1 MFTPPVEENDRRILG
16 VGSSKMVWRIQMV
29 DDFAVINAF
38 DHQRIDG
45 LPEHWTLKEKI
56 HHNNS
61 NILREFY
68 FTQHLKTIFGDL
80 IPEVSMF
87 KKGEMIDDG
96 RFRYKKELCE
106 SVVNSD
112 ELFYEMVRIAEE
124 VIEKGWVYLDMKPAN
139 LGRRGGKLCII
150 DTDPKSFYQFPPEYK
165 QYYLMS
171 SYMIILLVS
180 KNYKPY
186 ISETTLVQ
194 FIVEKQLTYDE
205 FRKTYD
211 KEPPLDTITKYGNN
225 LSPRRLH
232 VSKVMHP
239 RAFFDAY
246 SGREGAVYG
255 LFRLTKLSTHEPY
268 LAAMAEV
275 QSASTAAQVQPEN
288 PFLKAALKVEQA
300 FATTIQKQ
308 FEMERGIATAQK
320 AAREAMALS
329 KSARGSQYEHAK
341 EEKYFVDEAKRADT
355 YANSRIKEHASA
367 LRLLSVAQAEYD
379 AAQVEEQRRL
389 NAIDEEQ
396 RRLNTIE
403 DDPYPYL
410 KNKNK
415 NNYISKLSRG
425 KKSKGKKSRVDR
437 SRAKKSRFKATAKN
451 SKSPF

>member
-1 MFTPPVEENDRRILG
+1 
-16 VGSSKMVWRIQMV
+16 
-29 DDFAVINAF
+29 
-38 DHQRIDG
+38 
-45 LPEHWTLKEKI
+45 
-56 HHNNS
+56 
-61 NILREFY
+61 
-68 FTQHLKTIFGDL
+68 
-80 IPEVSMF
+80 
-87 KKGEMIDDG
+87 
-96 RFRYKKELCE
+96 
-106 SVVNSD
+106 
-112 ELFYEMVRIAEE
+112 
-124 VIEKGWVYLDMKPAN
+124 
-139 LGRRGGKLCII
+139 
-150 DTDPKSFYQFPPEYK
+150 
-165 QYYLMS
+165 
-171 SYMIILLVS
+171 
-180 KNYKPY
+180 
-186 ISETTLVQ
+186 
-194 FIVEKQLTYDE
+194 VEKQLTYDE

-246 SGREGAVYG
+246 SGKEGAVYG

-275 QSASTAAQVQPEN
+275 QAASTAAQVQPEN
-288 PFLKAALKVEQA
+288 PILKAALKVEQA

-320 AAREAMALS
+320 AAREAMDAKALS

-403 DDPYPYL
+403 DAPYPYL

-425 KKSKGKKSRVDR
+425 KKSKGKGKGKGKKSRVDR